1 MKYYWEFLKKQKKI
15 IIFLVVLWYNYIK
28 LLFKLGV
35 DKIKR
40 INLKRKKWL
49 ENRSRKIQNRIRKRN
64 LKAKREKFKKN
75 KINNKRVYLAPQV
88 FSIVNNTKES
98 SRYINRIMNK
108 IADKRIGQAF
118 YFDLSMV
125 TDITC
130 DAIMYMIAIMNN
142 VKYKKVLKYS
152 FYGNKPK
159 TEEARNLFNE
169 SGFLKYV
176 DSNEKNIF
184 RCSNKIQIISGN
196 KVDTKV
202 VADICDFVN
211 KSCNTKN
218 KFTKKLYAMIIEL
231 MTNTVQHAY
240 NKNGLFDNYWYIF
253 VEDRENIIKFVF
265 LDIGE
270 GIAST
275 VKMKIMEKILKDKS
289 DSELI
294 CSAFKGEGRTETGES
309 HRGKGLPDIA
319 QECING
325 RIENLQVYSG
335 KGICKIINGKYENYD
350 LEEKYEE
357 IYGSLFTW
365 DINKKNIKEEFKI
378 DGN

>member
-28 LLFKLGV
+28 LPFKLGV

-211 KSCNTKN
+211 KSLPT
-218 KFTKKLYAMIIEL
+218 LY
-231 MTNTVQHAY
+231 N
-240 NKNGLFDNYWYIF
+240 D
-253 VEDRENIIKFVF
+253 
-265 LDIGE
+265 
-270 GIAST
+270 
-275 VKMKIMEKILKDKS
+275 
-289 DSELI
+289 
-294 CSAFKGEGRTETGES
+294 
-309 HRGKGLPDIA
+309 P
-319 QECING
+319 
-325 RIENLQVYSG
+325 
-335 KGICKIINGKYENYD
+335 
-350 LEEKYEE
+350 
-357 IYGSLFTW
+357 
-365 DINKKNIKEEFKI
+365 
-378 DGN
+378 